1 MASPIPVYVTDC
13 TADCMVIAHQAQ
25 DAVAAAMNL
34 ATVGIFALVVASVL
48 MIVGIYM
55 TAAAAAYRA

>member
-1 MASPIPVYVTDC
+1 
-13 TADCMVIAHQAQ
+13 MVIAHQAQ